1 MPQRSPSLEN
11 LRLGV
16 SFSLTL
22 IHRPNFLYR
31 FLAALLKRL
40 NPRSC
45 RRRSRK
51 PWILVAPFK
60 ERVVSWLRVTRFNK
74 DFPKPQMEEL
84 WKDIYFGPY
93 LLNTIIKT
101 TTISKLDHSR
111 LLIVKPSHKRQLF
124 ISILRFYILFVWAS
138 FLLSFRMGK
147 FCRLLTS
154 FLLRKRLK

>member
-31 FLAALLKRL
+31 FSAALLKRL
-40 NPRSC
+40 NPRSW
-45 RRRSRK
+45 RAK
-51 PWILVAPFK
+51 PQKTWILAAPFR
-60 ERVVSWLRVTRFNK
+60 ERVVGWLRVTRLNK
-74 DFPKPQMEEL
+74 DFPKPQMGEL
-84 WKDIYFGPY
+84 WKDIYFDPN

-111 LLIVKPSHKRQLF
+111 LLVEKPFHKRQVF
-124 ISILRFYILFVWAS
+124 ISILIFYILFV
-138 FLLSFRMGK
+138 
-147 FCRLLTS
+147 
-154 FLLRKRLK
+154 